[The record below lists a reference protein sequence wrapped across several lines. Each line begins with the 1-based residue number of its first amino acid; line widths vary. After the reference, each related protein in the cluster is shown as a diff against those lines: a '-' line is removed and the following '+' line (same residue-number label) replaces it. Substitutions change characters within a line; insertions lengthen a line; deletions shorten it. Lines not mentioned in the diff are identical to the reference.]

1 MVIHFFTVGPFQEHT
16 YILSDEKTKEAYLI
30 DPGGENEKVL
40 SYLKKNDFKVKAL
53 LVTHGHIDHVAGA
66 AELQRAL
73 EAPLWMNAK
82 DQYLL
87 DMLPTISSYFGFS
100 SVPVPK
106 IDRSLSEGEWLDFGD
121 AKIEVIAT
129 PGHTP
134 GGLCYR
140 IGNDL
145 FVGDTLFDGS
155 IGRTDLPGGNY
166 DELIQSIKT
175 KLLVL
180 DDSLIVHCG
189 HGPKTTIRKE
199 KKTNPFLTHG
209 TNTSFF

>member
-1 MVIHFFTVGPFQEHT
+1 MNIYFFTVGPFAEHT
-16 YILSDEKTKEAYLI
+16 YILSNEETKEAYLI

-40 SYLKKNDFKVKAL
+40 SYLKKTGLRVKAL

-66 AELQRAL
+66 AELQKNL
-73 EAPLWMNAK
+73 EAPLWMSAK

-87 DMLPTISSYFGFS
+87 DLLPKISSYFGFS
-100 SVPVPK
+100 SVPVPN
-106 IDRSLSEGEWLDFGD
+106 IDQSLLGGEWIDFGE

-140 IGNDL
+140 IENDI

-175 KLLVL
+175 KLLTL
-180 DDSLIVHCG
+180 DESLVVHCG
-189 HGPKTTIRKE
+189 HGPSTTLRKE
-199 KKTNPFLTHG
+199 KKTNPFLSHG

>member
-1 MVIHFFTVGPFQEHT
+1 MNIYFFTVGPFAEHT
-16 YILSDEKTKEAYLI
+16 YILSDEDTKEAYLI

-40 SYLKKNDFKVKAL
+40 SYLKKTGLKVKAL

-66 AELQRAL
+66 AELQKNL
-73 EAPLWMNAK
+73 EAPLWMSAK

-87 DMLPTISSYFGFS
+87 DLLPKISSYFGFS
-100 SVPVPK
+100 SVPVPN
-106 IDRSLSEGEWLDFGD
+106 IDRSLLGGEWIDFGD
-121 AKIEVIAT
+121 TKIEVIAT

-140 IGNDL
+140 IGNDI

-155 IGRTDLPGGNY
+155 IGRTDLPGGNV

-175 KLLVL
+175 KLLTL
-180 DDSLIVHCG
+180 DESLVVHCG
-189 HGPKTTIRKE
+189 HGLNTTIRKE

-209 TNTSFF
+209 TNSSFF

>member
-1 MVIHFFTVGPFQEHT
+1 MKIHHFTVGPFLEHT
-16 YILSDEKTKEAYLI
+16 YIISDPSSKQTYII
-30 DPGGENEKVL
+30 DPGGENEKVI
-40 SYLKKNDFKVKAL
+40 SYLKKQELKVKAI

-66 AELQRAL
+66 ADLQKNL
-73 EAPLWMNAK
+73 EAPLWMSGK

-100 SVPVPK
+100 SVPAPK
-106 IDRSLSEGEWLDFGD
+106 IDRSLSDSETLDFGNENI
-121 AKIEVIAT
+121 KVIAT

-134 GGLCYR
+134 GGLCYH
-140 IGNDL
+140 IGEDI

-166 DELIQSIKT
+166 DELIQSIRA
-175 KLLVL
+175 KLLTL
-180 DDSLIVHCG
+180 DENLIVHCG
-189 HGPKTTIRKE
+189 HGPDTTIHKE
-199 KKTNPFLTHG
+199 KQTNPFLTHG